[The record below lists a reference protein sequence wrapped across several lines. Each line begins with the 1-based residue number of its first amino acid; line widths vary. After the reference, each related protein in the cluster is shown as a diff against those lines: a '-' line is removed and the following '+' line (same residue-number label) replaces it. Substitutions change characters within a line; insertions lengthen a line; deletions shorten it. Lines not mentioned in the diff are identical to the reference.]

1 MNKLFFILIAATL
14 IATTGCTSDEPE
26 PNDKPY
32 VICPTAIGRNII
44 DAQNSFS
51 CGFFKLASST
61 ATAPNLVISPLS
73 ISMALSMTANGA
85 SGETLSEMTA
95 TLGGALDDMNSLNH
109 LLLQGLPMADSKV
122 ALSLANSIW
131 IDEAYPVLPT
141 FVDINKNI
149 YSAEVSNVDLDTENA
164 RRMINSWAK
173 KQTKGLIPE
182 FLTSTLPSTTRLMLI
197 NALYFKGPWAE
208 KFNKNNT
215 RDEIFTNA
223 DGSKSTVR
231 MMSNSSMRVTAW
243 TDGEDTLVNL
253 PYGNGAFSMTLILP
267 AEGCSAEKCIENITP
282 ERISSWQTTS
292 HSSLTAWVKLPKFD
306 IEFSPD
312 NLIEILRSMGIRR
325 AFTSEAD
332 FDKMAE
338 KKLFIGLVKQ
348 KARLIVDEEGTE
360 AAAVSGTGMLDAA
373 FSPMEKPNFHFDR
386 PFVFFI
392 SEQSTSS
399 ILFMGKVTKL

>member
-1 MNKLFFILIAATL
+1 
-14 IATTGCTSDEPE
+14 
-26 PNDKPY
+26 
-32 VICPTAIGRNII
+32 
-44 DAQNSFS
+44 
-51 CGFFKLASST
+51 
-61 ATAPNLVISPLS
+61 
-73 ISMALSMTANGA
+73 
-85 SGETLSEMTA
+85 
-95 TLGGALDDMNSLNH
+95 
-109 LLLQGLPMADSKV
+109 
-122 ALSLANSIW
+122 
-131 IDEAYPVLPT
+131 
-141 FVDINKNI
+141 
-149 YSAEVSNVDLDTENA
+149 
-164 RRMINSWAK
+164 
-173 KQTKGLIPE
+173 
-182 FLTSTLPSTTRLMLI
+182 
-197 NALYFKGPWAE
+197 
-208 KFNKNNT
+208 
-215 RDEIFTNA
+215 
-223 DGSKSTVR
+223 